1 MNRIWLIVSILCGVT
16 AVAFFTFGK
25 QDTAFVLAAV
35 GAVAWFLNY
44 RTQLKHGMK
53 DDEEET

>member
-16 AVAFFTFGK
+16 AVGFFIWRK

-53 DDEEET
+53 DDEEES